1 MSTTELHDT
10 ARPESLS
17 NLLGGNEVINPLI
30 EGNDY
35 EDAPDEPGTD
45 RGWWFEVDPADPT
58 RLFFRSAHTS
68 GSKREGDP
76 RTAGTSL
83 EEEPQ
88 VQRLPARRLP
98 SWMEGVP
105 NIPHYTTDM
114 IGSMS
119 DARWL
124 VPEVLGEAGIA
135 LLYGAPQQGKSAVV
149 LDLAI
154 SLALGVPWAGR
165 PLKCGNVLYGVLEGA
180 AGFRRRALTAEAQ
193 RGVSLGKRFI
203 LFEEP
208 VNLMKDEDVL
218 KVMKLVVLKD
228 GRLVILDTLASSL
241 AGEGDENSNRDMSK
255 YLHGAKRIAQQ
266 TGAAVLIIHHT
277 GRDPNA
283 TMERGA
289 SALRGNVDTSIRV
302 SKSDRHY
309 KWEVV
314 KSRDGPLGVSGA
326 FDIEPYEFV
335 RQDTGEVVQSIVVK
349 HLEIDGNGAGASNG
363 QSAVLH
369 GNQAAVLAQ
378 LKIQFAGLPEVG
390 ACMPFEDAVRLCRDA
405 VTVNDS
411 KHRSTRT
418 REVLRSLVRT
428 GHIHE
433 REDGQ
438 LCLPAA

>member
-1 MSTTELHDT
+1 MSTSQIHDT
-10 ARPESLS
+10 SRPEGLS
-17 NLLGGNEVINPLI
+17 NLLDGNELI
-30 EGNDY
+30 DPRPEGDDY
-35 EDAPDEPGTD
+35 EDAPDELGTD
-45 RGWWFEVDPADPT
+45 RSCWFEVDSTNPKV
-58 RLFFRSAHTS
+58 LYFRGNRRSEQHEKVT
-68 GSKREGDP
+68 K
-76 RTAGTSL
+76 
-83 EEEPQ
+83 EEPLETDQ
-88 VQRLPARRLP
+88 TRP
-98 SWMEGVP
+98 SMPTWLQGVP
-105 NIPHYTTDM
+105 ILPHYDADK
-114 IGSMS
+114 IGSMPEAS
-119 DARWL
+119 WL
-124 VPEVLGEAGIA
+124 AHEVLGEAGIA
-135 LLYGAPQQGKSAVV
+135 LLYGAPQQGKSALV

-154 SLALGVPWAGR
+154 SVALGVPWAGR

-180 AGFRRRALTAEAQ
+180 VGFRRRALAAEAQ
-193 RGVSLGKRFI
+193 LGISLGKRLIF
-203 LFEEP
+203 FEEP

-218 KVMKLVVLKD
+218 KVIKLVLIKKCK
-228 GRLVILDTLASSL
+228 LVIIDTLASSL

-255 YLHGAKRIAQQ
+255 FLHGAKRIAKE

-302 SKSDRHY
+302 SKGDKHY

-326 FDIEPYEFV
+326 FDIEPYEFI

-349 HLEIDGNGAGASNG
+349 HLEIDGEGTGATNT
-363 QSAVLH
+363 QSAKLH

-390 ACMPFEDAVRLCRDA
+390 ASMPFEDAVRLCRDA

-438 LCLPAA
+438 LCLSAA

>member
-1 MSTTELHDT
+1 MSTSQFHGATQPD
-10 ARPESLS
+10 SLS
-17 NLLGGNEVINPLI
+17 ILLGGSQDIYPRLAGDE
-30 EGNDY
+30 Y

-45 RGWWFEVDPADPT
+45 RSWWFECDPADPT
-58 RLFFRSAHTS
+58 RIFFRSAHTS

-76 RTAGTSL
+76 PTAETSL

-88 VQRLPARRLP
+88 VQRLPVRRLP

-105 NIPHYTTDM
+105 SIPHYTTDM
-114 IGSMS
+114 IGSMP

-135 LLYGAPQQGKSAVV
+135 LLYGAPQQGKSALV

-154 SLALGVPWAGR
+154 ALALGVPWADR
-165 PLKCGNVLYGVLEGA
+165 PLKCGNVIYGVLEGA
-180 AGFRRRALTAEAQ
+180 VGFRRRALAAEAQ
-193 RGVSLGKRFI
+193 RGISLGKRFI
-203 LFEEP
+203 FVEEP

-218 KVMKLVVLKD
+218 KLIKLVVLKD
-228 GRLVILDTLASSL
+228 GKLVIIDTLASSL

-255 YLHGAKRIAQQ
+255 YLHGAKRIAQE

-302 SKSDRHY
+302 SRSDKHY

-314 KSRDGPLGVSGA
+314 KSRDGPLGVSGV

-335 RQDTGEVVQSIVVK
+335 REDTGEVVQSIVVK
-349 HLEIDGNGAGASNG
+349 HLEIDGDGAVASST
-363 QSAVLH
+363 QSAMLH

-378 LKIQFAGLPEVG
+378 LKIQFAGLSEVG
-390 ACMPFEDAVRLCRDA
+390 ASMPFEDVVRLCRDA

>member
-1 MSTTELHDT
+1 MSAAHTRGSSQVD
-10 ARPESLS
+10 SLS
-17 NLLGGNEVINPLI
+17 TLI
-30 EGNDY
+30 SECPAFDSPDGDDY
-35 EDAPDEPGTD
+35 EDAPDKPGAD
-45 RGWWFEVDPADPT
+45 KDWWFEVDPADPT
-58 RLFFRSAHTS
+58 RFLFRGTRTS
-68 GSKREGDP
+68 GSQQDGDLP
-76 RTAGTSL
+76 TAKTSL

-88 VQRLPARRLP
+88 AQPGPVSRVPKWL
-98 SWMEGVP
+98 EGVP
-105 NIPHYTTDM
+105 TIPTYTTDK
-114 IGSMS
+114 INSMS
-119 DARWL
+119 DRGWL
-124 VPEVLGEAGIA
+124 MHEILGEAGVG
-135 LLYGAPQQGKSAVV
+135 LLYGPPQQGKSAVV
-149 LDLAI
+149 LDWAI
-154 SLALGVPWAGR
+154 SFALGVPWANR

-180 AGFRRRALTAEAQ
+180 AGFRRRALAAEAQ
-193 RGVSLGKRFI
+193 RGVSLGNRFI
-203 LFEEP
+203 FFEAP

-228 GRLVILDTLASSL
+228 CKLVVIDTLASSL

-255 YLHGAKRIAQQ
+255 YLHGAKRIAQE

-302 SKSDRHY
+302 SRIDKHY

-326 FDIEPYEFV
+326 FDIEPYEFI

-349 HLEIDGNGAGASNG
+349 HLEVDGEGAGASNT
-363 QSAVLH
+363 QSAKLQ

-378 LKIQFAGLPEVG
+378 LKIQFAALPEVG
-390 ACMPFEDAVRLCRDA
+390 ASMPFEDAVRLCRDA

>member
-1 MSTTELHDT
+1 MSAAHTLDT
-10 ARPESLS
+10 PQVDGPSA
-17 NLLGGNEVINPLI
+17 LLGGAQEVGPLGS
-30 EGNDY
+30 EGN
-35 EDAPDEPGTD
+35 EDAPDKPGAHQDGDLTIV
-45 RGWWFEVDPADPT
+45 ET
-58 RLFFRSAHTS
+58 RL
-68 GSKREGDP
+68 EDDP
-76 RTAGTSL
+76 QGQQPRVL
-83 EEEPQ
+83 KMPKW
-88 VQRLPARRLP
+88 L
-98 SWMEGVP
+98 EGVP
-105 NIPHYTTDM
+105 ILSHYNSRRFGITKRPKWK
-114 IGSMS
+114 IEG
-119 DARWL
+119 
-124 VPEVLGEAGIA
+124 VLREAGVGLIF
-135 LLYGAPQQGKSAVV
+135 GAPQTGKSV
-149 LDLAI
+149 LGADAAI
-154 SLALGVPWAGR
+154 SSAFGETFGGRNTCQGNALYFVS
-165 PLKCGNVLYGVLEGA
+165 EGA
-180 AGFRRRALTAEAQ
+180 SGFGERMLAAEAH
-193 RGVSLGKRFI
+193 RGLSLGERVVFS
-203 LFEEP
+203 EET

-228 GRLVILDTLASSL
+228 CKLVVIDTLASSL

-255 YLHGAKRIAQQ
+255 YLHGAKRIAQE

-302 SKSDRHY
+302 SRSDKHY

-326 FDIEPYEFV
+326 FDIEPYEFIH
-335 RQDTGEVVQSIVVK
+335 QDTGEVVQSIVVK
-349 HLEIDGNGAGASNG
+349 HLEVDGEGAGASNT
-363 QSAVLH
+363 QSAKLH

-378 LKIQFAGLPEVG
+378 LKIQFAALPEVG
-390 ACMPFEDAVRLCRDA
+390 ASMPFEDAVRLCRDA

-438 LCLPAA
+438 LCQPAA

>member
-1 MSTTELHDT
+1 MSAAQTQDT
-10 ARPESLS
+10 SLPEVSS
-17 NLLGGNEVINPLI
+17 NLWGGSQVIDL
-30 EGNDY
+30 EGDDY

-45 RGWWFEVDPADPT
+45 LSCWFEIDPT
-58 RLFFRSAHTS
+58 NPNVLYFR
-68 GSKREGDP
+68 GN
-76 RTAGTSL
+76 RTLKERDKVS
-83 EEEPQ
+83 EQEPQ
-88 VQRLPARRLP
+88 IQQLPVPRLP
-98 SWMEGVP
+98 SWMKGVP
-105 NIPHYTTDM
+105 SIPHYTTDM
-114 IGSMS
+114 IGSMP
-119 DARWL
+119 DASWQIH
-124 VPEVLGEAGIA
+124 EVLGEAGIA
-135 LLYGAPQQGKSAVV
+135 LLYGAPQQGKSALV
-149 LDLAI
+149 LDMAI
-154 SLALGVPWAGR
+154 SVALGVPWAGR
-165 PLKCGNVLYGVLEGA
+165 PLKCGNVIYGVLEGA
-180 AGFRRRALTAEAQ
+180 KGFRRRALAAEAQ

-203 LFEEP
+203 FVEEP

-218 KVMKLVVLKD
+218 KLIKLVVLKD
-228 GRLVILDTLASSL
+228 GKLVIIDTLASSL

-255 YLHGAKRIAQQ
+255 YLHGAKRIAQE

-302 SKSDRHY
+302 SRSDKHY

-314 KSRDGPLGVSGA
+314 KSRDGPLGVSGE

-349 HLEIDGNGAGASNG
+349 HLEIDGEGAGASNT
-363 QSAVLH
+363 QSSKLH

-390 ACMPFEDAVRLCRDA
+390 ASLPFEDAVRLCRDA

-418 REVLRSLVRT
+418 REVLGSLVRT

-438 LCLPAA
+438 LCLSAA

>member
-1 MSTTELHDT
+1 MSAAQTRDT
-10 ARPESLS
+10 PQVDSQSTLLAESQ
-17 NLLGGNEVINPLI
+17 EVDAHVG
-30 EGNDY
+30 EDY
-35 EDAPDEPGTD
+35 EDAPDKPGAFQD
-45 RGWWFEVDPADPT
+45 WWLEVDPADPT
-58 RLFFRSAHTS
+58 RLLFR
-68 GSKREGDP
+68 GI
-76 RTAGTSL
+76 RTAGSQHDGDLPTAKTCL

-88 VQRLPARRLP
+88 ARPGHVRGMLKLL
-98 SWMEGVP
+98 EGVP
-105 NIPHYTTDM
+105 ILRHYGADM
-114 IGSMS
+114 IGIMP

-124 VPEVLGEAGIA
+124 VPEVLGEAGVA
-135 LLYGAPQQGKSAVV
+135 LLYGAPQQGKSA
-149 LDLAI
+149 LASDIAI
-154 SLALGVPWAGR
+154 SIALDDLWANR
-165 PLKCGNVLYGVLEGA
+165 PPQCGNVLYGVLEGA
-180 AGFRRRALTAEAQ
+180 AGFRRRVLAAEAQ
-193 RGVSLGKRFI
+193 RGVSLGQRFI
-203 LFEEP
+203 FFEEP
-208 VNLMKDEDVL
+208 VNLMNDEDVL

-228 GRLVILDTLASSL
+228 CKLVVIDTLASSL

-255 YLHGAKRIAQQ
+255 YLHGAKRIAQD

-302 SKSDRHY
+302 SRSDKHY

-326 FDIEPYEFV
+326 FNIEPYEFIH
-335 RQDTGEVVQSIVVK
+335 QDTGEVVQSIVVK
-349 HLEIDGNGAGASNG
+349 HLEVDGLGAGASNTH
-363 QSAVLH
+363 SAKLQ

-378 LKIQFAGLPEVG
+378 LKIQFAGLPEGG

>member
-1 MSTTELHDT
+1 MSAAHTRDT
-10 ARPESLS
+10 PQVDGPSA
-17 NLLGGNEVINPLI
+17 LLGESQEIDSQG
-30 EGNDY
+30 G
-35 EDAPDEPGTD
+35 
-45 RGWWFEVDPADPT
+45 
-58 RLFFRSAHTS
+58 
-68 GSKREGDP
+68 EGDEDTPDKPGAHQDGDLTIVETRSEDDLQGQQP
-76 RTAGTSL
+76 RVL
-83 EEEPQ
+83 RMPKW
-88 VQRLPARRLP
+88 L
-98 SWMEGVP
+98 EGVP
-105 NIPHYTTDM
+105 ILSHYNSRRFVIRNRPKWMLD
-114 IGSMS
+114 
-119 DARWL
+119 
-124 VPEVLGEAGIA
+124 EVIREAGIG
-135 LLYGAPQQGKSAVV
+135 LIFGAPQTGKTV
-149 LDLAI
+149 LAANVAI
-154 SLALGVPWAGR
+154 SIALGVP
-165 PLKCGNVLYGVLEGA
+165 CGERNTCQGNTVYFVSEGA
-180 AGFRRRALTAEAQ
+180 GGFGDRILAAEAH
-193 RGVSLGKRFI
+193 RGISLGERVVFS
-203 LFEEP
+203 EET

-228 GRLVILDTLASSL
+228 CKLVVIDTLASSL
-241 AGEGDENSNRDMSK
+241 AGDGDENSNRDMSK
-255 YLHGAKRIAQQ
+255 YLHGAKRIAQE

-302 SKSDRHY
+302 SRSDKHY

-326 FDIEPYEFV
+326 FDIEPYEFIHH
-335 RQDTGEVVQSIVVK
+335 DTGEVVQSIVVK
-349 HLEIDGNGAGASNG
+349 HLEVDGEGAGASNI
-363 QSAVLH
+363 QSAKLH

-418 REVLRSLVRT
+418 REVLRSLVRAE
-428 GHIHE
+428 HIQE

>member
-1 MSTTELHDT
+1 MSAAQTRDT
-10 ARPESLS
+10 PQVDGLS
-17 NLLGGNEVINPLI
+17 ALLGESQEIDADGGES
-30 EGNDY
+30 D
-35 EDAPDEPGTD
+35 EDAPDKPGAHQD
-45 RGWWFEVDPADPT
+45 ADLT
-58 RLFFRSAHTS
+58 TIKNR
-68 GSKREGDP
+68 
-76 RTAGTSL
+76 L

-88 VQRLPARRLP
+88 AHTGPVRRMPQWL
-98 SWMEGVP
+98 EGVP
-105 NIPHYTTDM
+105 SLPHYTTDM
-114 IGSMS
+114 IGSMP
-119 DARWL
+119 DASWRL
-124 VPEVLGEAGIA
+124 HEILGDAGVG
-135 LLYGAPQQGKSAVV
+135 LLYGPPQQGKSALV

-154 SLALGVPWAGR
+154 SVALGISWAGR

-180 AGFRRRALTAEAQ
+180 VGFRRRALAAEAK
-193 RGVSLGKRFI
+193 RGTSLGKRFI
-203 LFEEP
+203 FVEEP

-218 KVMKLVVLKD
+218 KLIKLVVLKD
-228 GRLVILDTLASSL
+228 CKLVIIDTLAASL

-255 YLHGAKRIAQQ
+255 YLHGAKRIGQE

-302 SKSDRHY
+302 SRSDKHY

-314 KSRDGPLGVSGA
+314 KSRDGPLGVSGE

-349 HLEIDGNGAGASNG
+349 HLEIDGDGAGASNT
-363 QSAVLH
+363 QSTKLH

-378 LKIQFAGLPEVG
+378 LKIQFAGSPEMG
-390 ACMPFEDAVRLCRDA
+390 AYMPFEDAVRLCRDA

-418 REVLRSLVRT
+418 REVLRSLIRT

>member
-1 MSTTELHDT
+1 MSAAQTRDT
-10 ARPESLS
+10 PQLDGLS
-17 NLLGGNEVINPLI
+17 TLI
-30 EGNDY
+30 GECQVFDSPDGDDY
-35 EDAPDEPGTD
+35 EDAPDKPGAD
-45 RGWWFEVDPADPT
+45 QDWWFEVDPADPT
-58 RLFFRSAHTS
+58 RFLFRGTRTS
-68 GSKREGDP
+68 GSQQDGDLP
-76 RTAGTSL
+76 TAKTCL

-88 VQRLPARRLP
+88 AQPGPVRRVPKWL
-98 SWMEGVP
+98 EGVP
-105 NIPHYTTDM
+105 TIPTYTTDK
-114 IGSMS
+114 IGNMPDPGWRVHEILG
-119 DARWL
+119 DAG
-124 VPEVLGEAGIA
+124 VG
-135 LLYGAPQQGKSAVV
+135 LLYGPPQQGKSALV
-149 LDLAI
+149 LDMAI
-154 SLALGVPWAGR
+154 SIALNVPWANR

-180 AGFRRRALTAEAQ
+180 AGFRRRALAAEAQ
-193 RGVSLGKRFI
+193 RGVSLGNRFI

-208 VNLMKDEDVL
+208 VNLMKEGDVL

-228 GRLVILDTLASSL
+228 CTLVVIDTLASSL

-255 YLHGAKRIAQQ
+255 YLHGAKLIAQE

-302 SKSDRHY
+302 SKSDKHY

-326 FDIEPYEFV
+326 FDIEPYEFI

-349 HLEIDGNGAGASNG
+349 HLEVDGEGAGASNT
-363 QSAVLH
+363 QSAKLQ

-378 LKIQFAGLPEVG
+378 LKIQFAALPEVG
-390 ACMPFEDAVRLCRDA
+390 ASMPFEDAVRLCRDA

-428 GHIHE
+428 GHIQE

>member
-1 MSTTELHDT
+1 MSAAQTRDT
-10 ARPESLS
+10 PQVDSQSTLLAESQ
-17 NLLGGNEVINPLI
+17 EVDAHV
-30 EGNDY
+30 GDDY
-35 EDAPDEPGTD
+35 EDAPDKPGAYQD
-45 RGWWFEVDPADPT
+45 WWLEVDPADPT
-58 RLFFRSAHTS
+58 RFLFRGTRTS
-68 GSKREGDP
+68 GSQQAGDLP
-76 RTAGTSL
+76 TAKSCL

-88 VQRLPARRLP
+88 ARPVPVRKMP
-98 SWMEGVP
+98 TWMERVP
-105 NIPHYTTDM
+105 ILPHYEADK
-114 IGSMS
+114 IGSMP
-119 DARWL
+119 DAIWL
-124 VPEVLGEAGIA
+124 IPEVLGEAGIV
-135 LLYGAPQQGKSAVV
+135 LLYGPPQQGKSALV
-149 LDLAI
+149 LDMAI
-154 SLALGVPWAGR
+154 SIALDIPWANR

-180 AGFRRRALTAEAQ
+180 AGFRRRALAAEAQ
-193 RGVSLGKRFI
+193 RGVSLGSRFI
-203 LFEEP
+203 FFEEP
-208 VNLMKDEDVL
+208 VNLMKEEDVL

-228 GRLVILDTLASSL
+228 CKLVVIDTLASSL
-241 AGEGDENSNRDMSK
+241 AGDGDENSNRDMSK
-255 YLHGAKRIAQQ
+255 YLHGAKRIAQE

-302 SKSDRHY
+302 SRSDKHY

-349 HLEIDGNGAGASNG
+349 HLEFDGEGAGASNT
-363 QSAVLH
+363 QSAKLQ

-378 LKIQFAGLPEVG
+378 LKIQFAALPEVG
-390 ACMPFEDAVRLCRDA
+390 ASMPFEDAVRLCRDA